1 MKADGTLM
9 FGSLPA
15 CQVGG
20 DEAPFLEGGTTILS
34 ALAGVADSQGKG
46 QGGNQY
52 QGLDAEK
59 DYIRTICEAATL
71 FEAKMEIAS
80 GSGGEVTPVLEEYFG
95 YFQNCLKAND
105 GEDARTVDWMHG
117 QQLTYADIAVFGAV
131 NYAVTIHKAN
141 MTLRGFGGLKE
152 FHDKCAER
160 TRMAMHL
167 TGRAAAAK

>member
-1 MKADGTLM
+1 
-9 FGSLPA
+9 
-15 CQVGG
+15 
-20 DEAPFLEGGTTILS
+20 
-34 ALAGVADSQGKG
+34 
-46 QGGNQY
+46 
-52 QGLDAEK
+52 
-59 DYIRTICEAATL
+59 
-71 FEAKMEIAS
+71 MEIAS

-160 TRMAMHL
+160 TLLSRFADVSSFHSRHDGGARVL
-167 TGRAAAAK
+167 LHIARAPPSYLSGGGYSQSVVAFC